1 MTARTRTRAR
11 PRVAIVGAGPAGAFS
26 AACLLRACGDAEID
40 LFERLPT
47 PWGLLRGGVA
57 PDHQE
62 IKRLEATFDRQ
73 TLKRGCRFL
82 GNVEV
87 GVDISHVELM
97 SHYSAVI
104 YATGAQTDKSLGIP
118 GEDLPGSW
126 AATEFV
132 AWYNGH
138 PDYRELEFDLSARRA
153 VVIGNGNVAA
163 DVTRMLTRSTA
174 ELEHTDVADHAL
186 QALRESCIEEVVV
199 LGRRGPAQ
207 AAFTSAEL
215 RELGHLDGVQLRVDP
230 GEVELDRVSQQ
241 WLADEGTFT
250 ARTNMRLLR
259 EFAARPAHA
268 RAGRRIALRFLR
280 SPVAIRGDGSVA
292 GLDVRR
298 NEIVRAEDGMLRAR
312 PVDEDVESIDC
323 GLVLRSVGYRAVPL
337 PDVPFDERSFVLPN
351 ERGRVQA
358 ADGGALPGV
367 YAVGW
372 IKRGPTGILGTNKR
386 DAEETVTCLVEDL
399 AAAAL
404 PRPANVDREQI
415 DALLAERTPDLVTV
429 EGWRAIARHELE
441 SGRRARRPR
450 VKLASREELLDV
462 AAQSAPS
469 PAGAGS

>member
-1 MTARTRTRAR
+1 MDRPR
-11 PRVAIVGAGPAGAFS
+11 PRVAIVGAGPAGAFA
-26 AACLLRACGDAEID
+26 AACLLRARGDVDID
-40 LFERLPT
+40 LLERLPT

-62 IKRLEATFDRQ
+62 IKRLEDTFDGQ
-73 TLKRGCRFL
+73 TLQRGCRFL

-87 GVDISHVELM
+87 GVDVSHSELM
-97 SHYSAVI
+97 RHYTAVI

-138 PDYRELEFDLSARRA
+138 PDYRGLEFDLSAERA

-163 DVTRMLTRSTA
+163 DVTRMLTLSAR
-174 ELEHTDVADHAL
+174 ELERTDVADHAL
-186 QALRESCIEEVVV
+186 EALRESRIGEVIV

-215 RELGHLDGVQLRVDP
+215 RELGHLDGVDTRVDP
-230 GEVELDRVSQQ
+230 ADVELDPVSRR

-250 ARTNMRLLR
+250 ARKNVELLR
-259 EFAARPAHA
+259 EFAARPARPDA
-268 RAGRRIALRFLR
+268 RRRIELRFLR
-280 SPVAIRGDGSVA
+280 SPVKIRGTRRVEA
-292 GLDVRR
+292 IDVRC
-298 NEIVRAEDGMLRAR
+298 NEIVRADDGSLRAR
-312 PVDEDVESIDC
+312 ALDEDVETIEC

-351 ERGRVQA
+351 EHGRVLTP
-358 ADGGALPGV
+358 DGEPLPGV

-386 DAEETVTCLVEDL
+386 DAEETMSCLAEDL
-399 AAAAL
+399 EAGAL
-404 PRPANVDREQI
+404 PLPTNPAREQI
-415 DALLAERTPDLVTV
+415 DALLAKRKPNLVTV
-429 EGWRAIARHELE
+429 EGWRAIDGHELE
-441 SGRRARRPR
+441 RGRSERRPR
-450 VKLASREELLDV
+450 VKLSSRDELL
-462 AAQSAPS
+462 AAAAAPS
-469 PAGAGS
+469 PAAARS